1 MDWEQNRVKC
11 IAVTNPFES
20 VIIYRELRCRRVKSL
35 AEKRHKQDLNS
46 DLSGSPKLCVFY
58 YIPVTL

>member
-1 MDWEQNRVKC
+1 MDWGQNKVKC
-11 IAVTNPFES
+11 IVVTNPFES
-20 VIIYRELRCRRVKSL
+20 IIIYGELRSRRVKSL
-35 AEKRHKQDLNS
+35 AEKRHERDLNS